1 MTATIKQYEKRKQ
14 HLIDLLGGSCV
25 ECGATEN
32 LEFDHIDRLQ
42 KSFVITSKWTMALD
56 KLLAELEKCQLLC
69 HDCHEKKTR
78 SEIGSAQH
86 GTISMY
92 RHHRCRCEPCRM
104 AYNEAS
110 RRWKL
115 AAKNRK

>member
-1 MTATIKQYEKRKQ
+1 MTASMTDYKKRKQ
-14 HLIDLLGGSCV
+14 HLIDILGGVCV
-25 ECGATEN
+25 ECGTIEN
-32 LEFDHIDRLQ
+32 LEFDHIDPAQ
-42 KSFVITSKWTMALD
+42 KSFVITANWTMALE
-56 KLLAELEKCQLLC
+56 KLLVELAKCQLLC
-69 HDCHEKKTR
+69 ADCHQKKTR
-78 SEIGSAQH
+78 TEMGSAQH